1 MTSPSAIP
9 KVDRMLAWPDMAAAL
24 AIHPRPVVLTALRAV
39 LDEVRASL
47 LRGEPVSLTEE
58 YLSERFLVTLAAHA
72 TPSLRKVVN
81 GTGIVIHTN
90 LGRAPLSRAVAP
102 LIDEVAYGYSTLEY
116 NLATGERGSR
126 LDHVSG
132 LLRELTGA
140 EAALVVN
147 NNAAAVLL
155 ALTALCGGREGI
167 VSRGELVEIGG
178 AFRVPD
184 IMRQSG
190 AILREVGTTNR
201 THLRD
206 YREAIG
212 PETGLLLKVHP
223 SNFAMV
229 GFTAEVVPESLVTL
243 GREHS
248 LPVMLDAGS
257 GCLIDLTRFGIA
269 GEPTVGTYIRAGVD
283 VVTFSG
289 DKLLGGPQAGIIVGR
304 EEFLGPL
311 RRHPLLRALRLDK
324 LTLAALEGTLR
335 LYRDERQALA
345 RIPVLRMLTVSA
357 AELRKRG
364 ARLLRRLRP
373 SLPAGVTLKLV
384 DGVSQPGGGSY
395 PLLSLPTIL
404 IAVSCDGMSPHD
416 IEARFRTAPVPVIG
430 RISGGRFLLDLR
442 TLQEED
448 LPYLADAI
456 RTLPVG
462 VVDAAGD

>member
-1 MTSPSAIP
+1 MITPASIP
-9 KVDRMLAWPDMAAAL
+9 KVDRMLTWPVVTSAL
-24 AIHPRPVVLTALRAV
+24 AFHPRSLVLAAVRAV
-39 LDEVRASL
+39 LDEARAAL
-47 LRGEPVSLTEE
+47 LRSEPVSLSEE
-58 YLSERFLVTLAAHA
+58 SLSERFRVTFAALA

-81 GTGIVIHTN
+81 GSGIIIHTN
-90 LGRAPLSRAVAP
+90 LGRSPLSRAVAAI
-102 LIDEVAYGYSTLEY
+102 LDDAAYGYSTLEY

-126 LDHVSG
+126 LDHVAG

-140 EAALVVN
+140 ETALVVN
-147 NNAAAVLL
+147 NNAAAVFL
-155 ALTALCGGREGI
+155 ALTALCSRREGI

-178 AFRVPD
+178 AFRIPD

-190 AILREVGTTNR
+190 AILHEVGTTNR

-229 GFTAEVVPESLVTL
+229 GFTAEVATESLVAL

-248 LPVMLDAGS
+248 LPVMVDAGS
-257 GCLIDLTRFGIA
+257 GCLIDLTRFGIT
-269 GEPTVGTYIRAGVD
+269 GEPTVGAFIRAGVD
-283 VVTFSG
+283 LVTFSG

-304 EEFLGPL
+304 EEYLAPL
-311 RRHPLLRALRLDK
+311 RRHPLLRVLRLDK

-345 RIPVLRMLTVSA
+345 QIPVLRMLTVSA
-357 AELRKRG
+357 AELRRRG
-364 ARLLRRLRP
+364 RRLLRRLRF
-373 SLPAGVTLKLV
+373 SLPAGVSLELT

-404 IAVSCDGMSPHD
+404 IAVSCDGIPPQE
-416 IEARFRTAPVPVIG
+416 IEALFRNAPVPVIG

-442 TLQEED
+442 TVQEED
-448 LPYLADAI
+448 EPYLAAALRGLSAVNADAM
-456 RTLPVG
+456 G
-462 VVDAAGD
+462 

>member
-1 MTSPSAIP
+1 MRTMTSLSSIP
-9 KVDRMLAWPDMAAAL
+9 KVDRMLTWPVVTAAL
-24 AIHPRPVVLTALRAV
+24 VSHSRPLVLTAVRAV
-39 LDEVRASL
+39 LDETRAAL
-47 LRGEPVSLTEE
+47 LRRESVSLNEE
-58 YLSERFLVTLAAHA
+58 DLSERFRIALAALVA
-72 TPSLRKVVN
+72 PSLHKVVN
-81 GTGIVIHTN
+81 GAGIVIHTN
-90 LGRAPLSRAVAP
+90 LGRAPLSRAVAAV
-102 LIDEVAYGYSTLEY
+102 IDDIAYGYSTLEY
-116 NLATGERGSR
+116 NLVTGERGSR
-126 LDHVSG
+126 LDHVAG
-132 LLRELTGA
+132 LLCELTGA

-155 ALTALCGGREGI
+155 ALTTLCNRREGI

-178 AFRVPD
+178 AFRIPD

-201 THLRD
+201 THLQD

-229 GFTAEVVPESLVTL
+229 GFTAEVSPESLVAL
-243 GREHS
+243 GREKS
-248 LPVMLDAGS
+248 LPVMVDAGS
-257 GCLIDLTRFGIA
+257 GCLIDLTRFGIV
-269 GEPTVGTYIRAGVD
+269 GEPTVGALIRSGVE

-304 EEFLGPL
+304 EEFLGPM
-311 RRHPLLRALRLDK
+311 RRHPLMRALRLDK

-357 AELRKRG
+357 TELRTRG
-364 ARLLRRLRP
+364 RKLLRRLRYF
-373 SLPAGVTLKLV
+373 LPAGVTLELI

-404 IAVSCDGMSPHD
+404 IVVSCEGMSVHE
-416 IEARFRTAPVPVIG
+416 IEARFRAAPVPVIG

-448 LPYLADAI
+448 VPYVAEALKSLALIACS
-456 RTLPVG
+456 
-462 VVDAAGD
+462 